1 MFARA
6 VNENSDIKSALND
19 VILFS
24 VDCEK
29 GEGIEIAKTYNVSG
43 YPTFIAMNSEGKV
56 TDRWIGYDG
65 PEAWATVAKA
75 AAADSRTIVEKKKAF
90 EADPTAGLAICL
102 ANDASTGY
110 EFRTAAEYFGKARE
124 LDPANADEYTK
135 NILESMYYGSRGGV
149 FTFDEVEAE
158 AKPAM
163 ASANA
168 TLEDKVSLASMLRNV
183 AQKMEMPE
191 RAVPYIET
199 ALEISKGTTDE
210 DVLAIRVNLEIDYA
224 LMVEK
229 DGDKA
234 VKLYRTTL
242 GEGWMENANRLN
254 NFAWWCFEN
263 DVNLDEALE
272 MALKGV
278 EIAESDASQANILDT
293 AAEIC
298 NKLGNCE
305 QAVEHIQR
313 AIELDPDKQYF
324 KDQLANFQKVL
335 EEKQN
340 G

>member
-1 MFARA
+1 VFARA
-6 VNENSDIKSALND
+6 VNENDAIKNALND
-19 VILFS
+19 VILYQ

-29 GEGIEIAKTYNVSG
+29 GEGIEVAKKYEVRG
-43 YPTFIAMNSEGKV
+43 YPTFIAMNGKGEV

-65 PEAWATVAKA
+65 PDAWAEVAIA
-75 AAADSRTIVEKKKAF
+75 AAADPRTIPEKKAAF
-90 EADPTAGLAICL
+90 DADPTVGLAVCL

-110 EFRTAAEYFGKARE
+110 DFRSAAEYFSKARE
-124 LDPANADEYTK
+124 LDAANADQYTEK
-135 NILESMYYGSRGGV
+135 ILTSMYYGSRGNT
-149 FTFDEVEAE
+149 FTFDEVEVE
-158 AKPAM
+158 AKLAF

-168 TLEDKVSLASMLRNV
+168 TAEQKVDLALMLRNM
-183 AQKMEMPE
+183 ARQADAPE
-191 RAVPYIET
+191 RAVPYLEM
-199 ALEISKGTTDE
+199 ALKASKGSTDE
-210 DVLAIRVNLEIDYA
+210 GVMENRVHLEIDYA
-224 LMVEK
+224 LLVEK
-229 DGDKA
+229 DADKA
-234 VKLYRTTL
+234 LKLFRSTL
-242 GEGWMENANRLN
+242 DEDWMENANKLN

-278 EIAESDASQANILDT
+278 EIADAGASQANILDT

-305 QAVEHIQR
+305 QAVEHMQR

-324 KDQLANFQKVL
+324 KDQLAHFEKVL